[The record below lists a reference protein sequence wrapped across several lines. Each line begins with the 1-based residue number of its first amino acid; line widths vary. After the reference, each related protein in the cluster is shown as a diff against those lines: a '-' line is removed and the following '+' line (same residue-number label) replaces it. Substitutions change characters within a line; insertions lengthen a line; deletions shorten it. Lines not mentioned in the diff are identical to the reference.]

1 MKGGSA
7 AEHTA
12 AEQSTFIS
20 ELLAGR
26 VTAHGYS
33 EYLLRLRLVYAAL
46 EDAMRARRND
56 PMVAAVYDPA
66 LERLAAIDAD
76 LEHWSPGGTRE
87 VDSPAA
93 TAYGERVATLTWGG
107 SLVAHHYTRYLG
119 DLSGGRVIYKALD
132 RTFDLRGAGL
142 AFYEFPVR
150 SKPYKDS
157 YRARLDALRPGANE
171 IDRIVDEVK
180 LAFGLNHALL
190 DELADPAGGIGS
202 GGGPGRAEHRTGG
215 QRPGGTP
222 QKRLT

>member
-1 MKGGSA
+1 MRPIDIPTHGRLSISMKEGSA
-7 AEHTA
+7 AEHIA
-12 AEQSTFIS
+12 AEQSAFIS

-26 VTAHGYS
+26 VTVRGYS
-33 EYLLRLRLVYAAL
+33 EYLLRLRVVYAAL

-66 LERLAAIDAD
+66 LERLPAIDAD
-76 LEHWSPGGTRE
+76 LRHWCPDGTRE
-87 VDSPAA
+87 IDSPAA
-93 TAYGERVATLTWGG
+93 MDYSERVRALTWGG

-132 RTFDLRGAGL
+132 RKFGLRGVGL

-157 YRARLDALRPGANE
+157 YRARLDALRLGAGD

-190 DELADPAGGIGS
+190 DELADHIPTR
-202 GGGPGRAEHRTGG
+202 GR
-215 QRPGGTP
+215 
-222 QKRLT
+222 